1 MKEPFVFCVSQSFS
15 KTFGKNSSWLVFL
28 EEDTNVK
35 VGELLGVLAKFDGTK
50 VSSLCPP
57 AVRRSLPPRPP
68 LVWISPCLNS
78 RDQY

>member
-1 MKEPFVFCVSQSFS
+1 MFCVSQSFS

-57 AVRRSLPPRPP
+57 GREAFTPSQT
-68 LVWISPCLNS
+68 SPCLDLPLS
-78 RDQY
+78 ELP